1 MVQGMTDYHV
11 VCEWDYTRFHNEM
24 RRYLLSGWFC
34 VGGVHTAIFD
44 IGGPGSPARVHY
56 MQAMGWIP

>member
-11 VCEWDYTRFHNEM
+11 ICEWDYNRFHAEV

-34 VGGVHTAIFD
+34 VGGIHTQDYVIS
-44 IGGPGSPARVHY
+44 GGFSTVRPHY